1 MTMKAKITRPLAPVT
16 TDDAFAINRPRKLAR
31 SALRSTQQPSIIIN
45 GPSLVINVPDKVCA
59 VLGASSEA
67 SRKGG
72 PTLLG
77 TLGILLLIAL

>member
-1 MTMKAKITRPLAPVT
+1 MTMKAKITRPAAPVT

-31 SALRSTQQPSIIIN
+31 RALRSTQQPSITIN
-45 GPSLVINVPDKVCA
+45 GPSLVINVPDRVCA
-59 VLGASSEA
+59 VLGACSEA